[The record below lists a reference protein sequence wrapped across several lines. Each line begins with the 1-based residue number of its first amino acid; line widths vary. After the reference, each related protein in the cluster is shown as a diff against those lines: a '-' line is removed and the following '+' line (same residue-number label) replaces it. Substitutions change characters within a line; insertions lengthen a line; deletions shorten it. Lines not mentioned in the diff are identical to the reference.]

1 MNKIDSVDKKILNIL
16 QKNNKISYNRLAK
29 KLKMAASTVHN
40 RVKNME
46 KNGLIKNY
54 SAILDLEKAGYHSAA
69 LLGLSVDPLKMEAI
83 AKKLSL
89 FKNVQLVAIST
100 GDHDIIA
107 QIIAKNDKNLWR
119 FINEK
124 IKTIDGIKPQ
134 MDVSNFIDI
143 FKMTHFINF

>member
-1 MNKIDSVDKKILNIL
+1 MDSIDKKILSIL
-16 QKNNKISYNRLAK
+16 QKNNKISYNKLAK
-29 KLKMAASTVHN
+29 ELKMAASTVHN

-46 KNGLIKNY
+46 KKGIIKNY
-54 SAILDLEKAGYHSAA
+54 SAILDLEKTGYHSAA
-69 LLGLSVDPLKMEAI
+69 LLGLSVDPIKMKDI
-83 AKKLSL
+83 AKKLSSYN
-89 FKNVQLVAIST
+89 KIQLVAVST

-107 QIIAKNDKNLWR
+107 QIIAEDDKSLWR